1 MKIRT
6 AAGLVTA
13 IVTACA
19 PARETGTPEVLSPR
33 RGAPGDTTIVGR
45 VTSEGRVVADTL
57 TDRDPDPARVER
69 ETVFAGVITPSEETT
84 TVAGHGPWRVQLYAA
99 RDRAAAD
106 SVAADLRG
114 TVDEPVRVDEAGGWY
129 QVRAG
134 AYGSHAA
141 AEPLRRLLASRGWRD
156 AFIVRAR

>member
-1 MKIRT
+1 VKIML

-13 IVTACA
+13 VIVTACA
-19 PARETGTPEVLSPR
+19 SARETETPEVLSPG

-84 TVAGHGPWRVQLYAA
+84 VAGRGPWRVQLYAA

-106 SVAADLRG
+106 SVAASLRG
-114 TVDEPVRVDEAGGWY
+114 TLAEPIRVDEVGGWY

-134 AYGSHAA
+134 AYSSRAA